1 MQIIL
6 KQVGVQDWPKLSYDG
21 GTGAF
26 AIDDDD
32 DEGGAFL
39 VEDDTDNDE

>member
-32 DEGGAFL
+32 EGGAFL